1 MLIVAQT
8 GAPTIMTSRSYRS
21 QPPFSGPSFLDS
33 AVGRIIIATVVMF
46 FVQNLIPA
54 VEAWLALTPRLVLE
68 HLYVWQLV
76 TYMFLHGDFWHLFFN
91 LMVLY
96 FIGNMV
102 EGVFGRK
109 RFLQYYLVCG
119 IGGGLLHMLFDYS
132 ASVVGAS
139 GAIFGLYLAAAM
151 LFPDAYVYLYF
162 VLPVKIKYLV
172 IGLTVLQLANGITGK
187 AGIAYFAHIG
197 GMLAG
202 LTFFRDQIARR
213 LGAAGPRKRRGPTW
227 QPRFGMPKKRPAG
240 ESAGNIDSIL
250 DKISAKGYEN
260 LSPTEKRILE
270 NYSRQQR
277 EPGE

>member
-1 MLIVAQT
+1 
-8 GAPTIMTSRSYRS
+8 MTSRSYRF
-21 QPPFSGPSFLDS
+21 QPPGSGPSFLDS
-33 AVGRIIIATVVMF
+33 AVGRIIIATVAMF
-46 FVQNLIPA
+46 FVQNLLPA
-54 VEAWLALTPRLVLE
+54 VAAWLALTPRQVVE
-68 HLYVWQLV
+68 QLYVWQLV

-102 EGVFGRK
+102 EGVFGRR

-151 LFPDAYVYLYF
+151 LFPNAYVYLYF

-172 IGLTVLQLANGITGK
+172 IGLTVLQLANGIAGK

-197 GMLAG
+197 GMIAG
-202 LTFFRDQIARR
+202 LTFFRDEIARR
-213 LGAAGPRKRRGPTW
+213 FGWTGSAKRKGPTW
-227 QPRFGMPKKRPAG
+227 QPRFGLPKRRPSG
-240 ESAGNIDSIL
+240 ETTAGNIDSIL

>member
-1 MLIVAQT
+1 
-8 GAPTIMTSRSYRS
+8 MTSRSYRS
-21 QPPFSGPSFLDS
+21 QPPFSAPSFLDS
-33 AVGRIIIATVVMF
+33 AVGRIIIATVAMF
-46 FVQNLIPA
+46 FVQNLLPA
-54 VEAWLALTPRLVLE
+54 VGTWFALTPRLVVEQL
-68 HLYVWQLV
+68 HVWQLV

-91 LMVLY
+91 LIVLY

-102 EGVFGRK
+102 EGVFGNK
-109 RFLQYYLVCG
+109 RFLRYYLVCG
-119 IGGGLLHMLFDYS
+119 IGGGLLHMLFDYN

-172 IGLTVLQLANGITGK
+172 IGLTVLQLANGIAGK

-202 LTFFRDQIARR
+202 LTFFRDEIARR
-213 LGAAGPRKRRGPTW
+213 FGGTGTRKRRGPAW
-227 QPRFGMPKKRPAG
+227 QPRFGLPKRRATG
-240 ESAGNIDSIL
+240 ATAGNIDSIL